1 MILGLGND
9 LVDTR
14 RLQAA
19 WDRRGARF
27 LQRLYTSDEQA
38 FCLSRP
44 NPVDALG
51 RCYAAKEAAVKALGT
66 GFTHGIG
73 WRSVE
78 VVRRQG
84 QRSTL
89 AFHGEALARL
99 HHLTPVGMGVNWQLS
114 ISDEPPYASAVVVL
128 FAVLDIQD

>member
-27 LQRLYTSDEQA
+27 VERLYTPDEQA
-38 FCLSRP
+38 FCLSRA
-44 NPVDALG
+44 NPVHAFG

-66 GFTHGIG
+66 GFTQGIG

-78 VVRRQG
+78 VVRRPK
-84 QRSTL
+84 RRPTL
-89 AFHGEALARL
+89 AFHGAALDRL
-99 HHLTPVGMGVNWQLS
+99 TDLTPAGTRVDWQLS

-128 FAVLDIQD
+128 FTIPDP